1 MWLLDTNIVYE
12 LARQKPAERV
22 AAWLTSQ
29 ESKTL
34 FVSDVTFAEIR
45 FGIENSGNPIR
56 REALRDWLTNIVRS
70 MFAGQTVQLTED
82 VLFVWRGLASD
93 AQKRGKTISQAD
105 SLIAATAAVTNLIM
119 CTRDV
124 SPYVD
129 AGIPT
134 LNPYTGERING
145 A

>member
-1 MWLLDTNIVYE
+1 MWPLDTNIVYE

-29 ESKTL
+29 DSKIL
-34 FVSDVTFAEIR
+34 FVSDVTFAEIS

-56 REALRDWLTNIVRS
+56 REALRDWLTNIVRP

-93 AQKRGKTISQAD
+93 AERQFHKP
-105 SLIAATAAVTNLIM
+105 
-119 CTRDV
+119 
-124 SPYVD
+124 SP
-129 AGIPT
+129 
-134 LNPYTGERING
+134 
-145 A
+145 